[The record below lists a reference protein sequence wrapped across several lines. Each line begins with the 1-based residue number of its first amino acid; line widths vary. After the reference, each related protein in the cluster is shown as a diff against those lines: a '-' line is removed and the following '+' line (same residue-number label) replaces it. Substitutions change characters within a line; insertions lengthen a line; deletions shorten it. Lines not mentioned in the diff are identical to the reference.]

1 LIQLITKVMK
11 TLVLNGSPK
20 KSGTIATLL
29 KFVTNGMECSD
40 HLEWVD
46 VYDLSMKPCVG
57 CMKCRQT
64 EYCVLPEDDAQ
75 RVGRKIKE
83 ADILIIGTPT
93 YWGNMS
99 AQLKM
104 LLERNVPVFMGES
117 KNGIPTPKQK
127 GKKAAIVT
135 ACTTPYPFN
144 FILPES
150 RGAVRSVKEVLKY
163 GGYKI
168 KGVITKP
175 GTKNNK
181 TIKYNLIKKAEK
193 LGSKL

>member
-1 LIQLITKVMK
+1 MK

-20 KSGTIATLL
+20 KNGLVAKIL
-29 KFVTNGMECSD
+29 KQIVPNHKENKDVTWIN
-40 HLEWVD
+40 
-46 VYDLSMKPCVG
+46 VYDLNVKPCIG
-57 CMKCRQT
+57 CMKCRET
-64 EYCVLPEDDAQ
+64 NVCCLPKDGAHQ
-75 RVGRKIKE
+75 L
-83 ADILIIGTPT
+83 ADEINKADNLIIGTPT

-117 KNGIPTPKQK
+117 KNGIPIPKQK
-127 GKKAAIVT
+127 GKKAIIVT

-150 RGAVRSVKEVLKY
+150 RGAVQSVKEVLKY

-168 KGVITKP
+168 IGKLIKP
-175 GTKNNK
+175 GTKNNQQISPK
-181 TIKYNLIKKAEK
+181 LTKKAHK

>member
-1 LIQLITKVMK
+1 MK

-20 KSGTIATLL
+20 KYGTISTLL
-29 KFVTNGMECSD
+29 KNIIQGINDFKD
-40 HLEWVD
+40 IEWVNT
-46 VYDLSMKPCVG
+46 YDLNIRPCIG

-64 EYCVLPEDDAQ
+64 GLCCLPTDD
-75 RVGRKIKE
+75 GHIIGEKIKN
-83 ADILIIGTPT
+83 ADNLVIGTPT

-104 LLERNVPVFMGES
+104 VFERNVPVFMGES
-117 KNGIPTPKQK
+117 KRGLPIPMQK
-127 GKKAAIVT
+127 GKKAIIAT
-135 ACTTPYPFN
+135 SCTTPFPFN

-150 RGAVRSVKEVLKY
+150 RGAINSVKEVLKY

-168 KGVITKP
+168 AGTLTKP
-175 GTKNNK
+175 GSKNNP
-181 TIKYNLIKKAEK
+181 TLETTLLKKAQK

>member
-1 LIQLITKVMK
+1 MK
-11 TLVLNGSPK
+11 TLIINGSPK
-20 KSGTIATLL
+20 KAGTIAVLL
-29 KFVTNGMECSD
+29 KLVADGIINTNEI
-40 HLEWVD
+40 EWIN
-46 VYDLSMKPCVG
+46 VYDLTMKPCIG
-57 CMKCRQT
+57 CMNCRQT
-64 EYCVLPEDDAQ
+64 NTCVLQEDDAH
-75 RVGRKIKE
+75 RIGCKINE
-83 ADILIIGTPT
+83 ADHLIIGTPT

-127 GKKAAIVT
+127 GKHAAIVT

-168 KGVITKP
+168 KGVLTKP
-175 GTKNNK
+175 GTKKNK
-181 TIKYNLIKKAEK
+181 TIKTNLIQKANK
-193 LGSKL
+193 IGSKL

>member
-1 LIQLITKVMK
+1 MK
-11 TLVLNGSPK
+11 TLVLNGSPR
-20 KSGTIATLL
+20 KSGTISSLL
-29 KFVTNGMECSD
+29 KHIAKGVNNQENVEFIN
-40 HLEWVD
+40 
-46 VYDLSMKPCVG
+46 VYDLSVKPCVG

-64 EYCVLPEDDAQ
+64 EKCILPMDDAH
-75 RVGRKIKE
+75 KIGEKINE
-83 ADILIIGTPT
+83 ADNLIIGTPT

-104 LLERNVPVFMGES
+104 LFERNVPVFMGES

-150 RGAVRSVKEVLKY
+150 RGAVRSVKEVLNY
-163 GGYKI
+163 GGYKLT
-168 KGVITKP
+168 GVITKP

-181 TIKYNLIKKAEK
+181 EIKTSLIKKAEK
-193 LGSKL
+193 LGSKLW

>member
-1 LIQLITKVMK
+1 MK

-20 KSGTIATLL
+20 KTGTIANLL
-29 KFVTNGMECSD
+29 KHVINGMDNQESV
-40 HLEWVD
+40 EWIN
-46 VYDLSMKPCVG
+46 VYDLSIKPCIG

-64 EYCVLPEDDAQ
+64 GKCILPMDDAHEM
-75 RVGRKIKE
+75 GKKINE
-83 ADILIIGTPT
+83 ADNLIIGTPT

-104 LLERNVPVFMGES
+104 LFERNVPVFMGES
-117 KNGIPTPKQK
+117 KKGIPTPNQK

-150 RGAVRSVKEVLKY
+150 RGAVRSVKEVLKC

-168 KGVITKP
+168 KGIITKP
-175 GTKNNK
+175 GTKNK
-181 TIKYNLIKKAEK
+181 TTLNSTLIKKTQK
-193 LGSKL
+193 LALKF

>member
-1 LIQLITKVMK
+1 MK

-20 KSGTIATLL
+20 KSGTIASLL
-29 KFVTNGMECSD
+29 RNTTKGIANQD
-40 HLEWVD
+40 NIEWIN
-46 VYDLSMKPCVG
+46 VYDLSMRPCIG

-64 EYCVLPEDDAQ
+64 ETCILPEDDAHIIGQ
-75 RVGRKIKE
+75 KINE
-83 ADILIIGTPT
+83 ADNLIIGTPT

-104 LLERNVPVFMGES
+104 LFERNVPVFMGES

-127 GKKAAIVT
+127 GKKAIIVT

-150 RGAVRSVKEVLKY
+150 RGAIRSLKEVLKY

-168 KGVITKP
+168 KGIITKP
-175 GTKNNK
+175 GTKNNT
-181 TIKYNLIKKAEK
+181 TINSKLIKKTHK
-193 LGSKL
+193 LGLKL

>member
-1 LIQLITKVMK
+1 MK
-11 TLVLNGSPK
+11 TLIINGSPK
-20 KSGTIATLL
+20 KAGTIANLL
-29 KFVTNGMECSD
+29 RFVADGLENKD
-40 HLEWVD
+40 QLEWIN
-46 VYDLSMKPCVG
+46 VYDLSIKPCIG

-64 EYCVLPEDDAQ
+64 NTCVLQEDDAH
-75 RVGRKIKE
+75 RVGRKINE
-83 ADILIIGTPT
+83 ADKLIIGTPT

-127 GKKAAIVT
+127 GKHAAIVT

-168 KGVITKP
+168 KGVLTKP
-175 GTKNNK
+175 GTKSNME
-181 TIKYNLIKKAEK
+181 IKMNLIKKANKIGAK
-193 LGSKL
+193 L